1 MEMNFAQLIKSL
13 LAITICFFPNRD
25 KFTTRPKCD
34 PVKHFGLE
42 MTQDKRGGQCFKIT
56 RKWFAIQIIPIGFSA
71 IFNTEIKIKTVDCKD
86 GNGEVTNKAIAHKK
100 LELHEPGEICVS
112 VSRQFKGAQ

>member
-1 MEMNFAQLIKSL
+1 MPPIQNWEFVKPFGEQLNH
-13 LAITICFFPNRD
+13 FFH
-25 KFTTRPKCD
+25 RPKCD

-71 IFNTEIKIKTVDCKD
+71 IFNTGKY
-86 GNGEVTNKAIAHKK
+86 
-100 LELHEPGEICVS
+100 
-112 VSRQFKGAQ
+112 